1 MDRRAFIEKIFAAL
15 TLGGI
20 FMISG
25 CQREQT
31 NPGRLGNEE
40 TLWKMAAQ
48 QAPSEVPLEPGYAKD
63 TPAFYRDASLGKEDP
78 NFKPKIGGG

>member
-15 TLGGI
+15 ALGGV

-40 TLWKMAAQ
+40 KLWKMAA
-48 QAPSEVPLEPGYAKD
+48 AEGPSEAPLELAYAKN

-78 NFKPKIGGG
+78 NFKPKVGGG